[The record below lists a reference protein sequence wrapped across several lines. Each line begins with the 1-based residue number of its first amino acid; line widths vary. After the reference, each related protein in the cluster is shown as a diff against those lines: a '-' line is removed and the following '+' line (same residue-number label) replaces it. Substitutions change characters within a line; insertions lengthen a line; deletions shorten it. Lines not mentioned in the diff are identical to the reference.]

1 LFEPIPRVDAE
12 AFLDDLLAR
21 LPALSFEEEMALR
34 IPPGAARL
42 ADASGRY
49 EGRMPTIIPAEIA
62 PEPGWAEPEITS
74 YIDAVETLG
83 MICLLCDTIYCVPS
97 GIWSRA

>member
-1 LFEPIPRVDAE
+1 
-12 AFLDDLLAR
+12 
-21 LPALSFEEEMALR
+21 MALR

-83 MICLLCDTIYCVPS
+83 MICLLCDTIIVCHQVFGRERNRDAEPV
-97 GIWSRA
+97 